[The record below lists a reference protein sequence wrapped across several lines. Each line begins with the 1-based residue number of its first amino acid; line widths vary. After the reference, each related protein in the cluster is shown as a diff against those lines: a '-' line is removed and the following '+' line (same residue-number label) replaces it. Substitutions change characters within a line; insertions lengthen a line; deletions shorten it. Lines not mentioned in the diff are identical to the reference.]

1 MLLTMMASTGTM
13 WGQSRTE
20 TTTTY
25 TFTSASWTATSGG
38 SAANWTSG
46 HNGAGFNNNGIQVTT
61 NSTGA
66 NGTSPVSFT
75 NVTKVVAT
83 YNTNKSAGAGS
94 IVAQIGS
101 NTATTNSVA
110 YPGSGDGRT
119 GYYTTEF
126 DYTTAQTGNV
136 KITVNTTTNSIY
148 LVSVAITT
156 NDGTTPSI
164 SASNV
169 EIAYDDEEGS
179 IAYTLNN
186 ATGNVTAEVTSGD
199 WLELGTI
206 TATEV
211 PFTCLPNEGAAARTA
226 TVTLSFTGA
235 NNKIVTITQAGNP
248 NAPGTQNNPYTV
260 AQARAAI
267 DAGTGV
273 NGVYATGIVSAIPT
287 AWSTQHNN
295 ITFNIVDES
304 GDEDFLQAFRCV
316 STTSA
321 DASTVAVGDIV
332 VVYGNLL
339 LYQST
344 TYEFAQGCQLISLEH
359 PSTPYFTANDVNI
372 TYDATG
378 GNIAYT
384 VENPVQGGQVTATTT
399 STWLTL
405 SNNFASPIAFTCDA
419 NEAGE
424 RTATVTLTYTYGA
437 KATVNKEV
445 TVTQAGNPNVFD
457 NIEDITEVGTS
468 YSIKGTVVAN
478 NSKGFIMGDGTGYAY
493 TYLNA
498 APTVEVGDM
507 VTVSGT
513 TGSYG
518 HIIQFTS
525 TATIAEAT
533 SSNYDGTP
541 EVTVITAVPDYSEGY
556 HMATYLQFEGELTK
570 SGSNYLVA
578 VGDSQIRISY
588 PTTEQATALA
598 TLENKTVRVHGF
610 FSGISGSGTSAVF
623 TATMES
629 IEEVVITTPS
639 ITVSPAS
646 VNAPVDGADGTL
658 TVTYENITDIAADVW
673 FCNAAGTEVATYGW
687 ITAEINN
694 STNNVDYLIEQ
705 NNGEARTAYFKVWAY
720 DDGMDKVYSN
730 LVTVTQAAYVAPTP
744 SIAVDPTLVEAPAA
758 GADGTITV
766 TLTAIENNDIEIHWF
781 ESDGITA
788 ATYNHDWIEATVDP
802 NNDIDYI
809 IEENTGDARSAYF
822 KVYGLDSDAN
832 DIYSELVTINQAAPV
847 QTYAITCVAN
857 PIDGGIIEADPT
869 SATEGQPVTLSYL
882 AEDGYALI
890 GIVITKTEDGSATG
904 ITPTASGD
912 DFTFTMP
919 AYAVTATATF
929 KEVYTSGSFAKYTD
943 AITEGYYVITYNTN
957 ALKDSIISNRFAN
970 GTFTVTNNIITDPDP
985 KIVWYI
991 SPNGDYWT
999 IYNDAIGK
1007 YAAGTN
1013 SKNQGALIASV
1024 TDLAKWTV
1032 TVSNGVFQFENLG
1045 RSNASSDSGNKW
1057 LRNNGNSGW
1066 ACYASSTGGAL
1077 TLYKMTTL
1085 TERTITFHGNG
1096 GLYQNEETYT
1106 QTVYDGIAANLM
1118 ANQFTNGSNVFAGW
1132 ALTADGDV
1140 EYDDQASVTVTSNLD
1155 LYAKWDASYTATVD
1169 NTIVGGSVKIVD
1181 GDNEVTSIEATVGT
1195 EITLTYSATI
1205 GHAFSA
1211 WNVYKAD
1218 DATTTVDVE
1227 NNTFTMPDYNVIVSA
1242 TFVEAITY
1250 SLVTSTDD
1258 IVSGKHYIIA
1268 SGTNGSVKVMA
1279 GQNDN
1284 NRTSV
1289 AVTATNG
1296 VIPETS
1302 GIYEFVINGPFT
1314 YDEKDCYTIYD
1325 TNVNST
1331 GFLYAA
1337 SSSSNYLR
1345 TKSGLDNNGKWT
1357 IEIATTGSEAN
1368 IKAQGSN
1375 TRNWMRNNGSLFS
1388 CYGSGS
1394 SQADIYLFVKD
1405 NDKDYE
1411 FYGSEISY
1419 TEISIPADETIT
1431 VGTGSVMTITSN
1443 SFTNN
1448 DPDNLIIE
1456 DGGQIIHD
1464 NAGVKATV
1472 KKSITGYGTGTGN
1485 YYLLVTPFTE
1495 NIDPASVTNMIAAT
1509 PTDYDLYQWNS
1520 GEAEEWR
1527 NYKQGTFTLN
1537 NGIGYLYA
1545 NKNNVELTFTGTL
1558 KQSNEVV
1565 TVNPDYITADF
1576 GDWTLVG
1583 NPFPCDAYII
1593 DANSSMAFYRMK
1605 SAGNGFETATGAIKP
1620 MEGIFVQTS
1629 EESQSFK
1636 FTREAPV
1643 TSPGKGNL
1651 NINVAQ
1657 VVNSRDAQP
1666 VADNAIIRFDG
1677 GNNLKKFSFREDN
1690 TKVYIPQNGKDYA
1703 VVNAQAQGEMPVNFK
1718 AAENGTYTIDFSMDN
1733 VEFSYLH
1740 LIDNKTGMDIDL
1752 LQTSSYTF
1760 EASKIDY
1767 ASRFKLV
1774 FSTNNNSNSNDDNS
1788 FAFFDANGNLM
1799 ILGIDG
1805 TATLQV
1811 IDITGRAISNETFS
1825 GNYNK
1830 AINAKAGV
1838 YMLRLI
1844 QGNDVRTQKI
1854 VVR

>member
-1 MLLTMMASTGTM
+1 MKKRFTILIAAAFMLLTMMASTGTM
-13 WGQSRTE
+13 WGQTRDVQELTNANIVAAGNPESGYRDWTITDSNDNE
-20 TTTTY
+20 WQAY
-25 TFTSASWTATSGG
+25 AIKNKHSNATSAYHFLQIKKYASNTAYYIQVPELGTKITSITMTVSSTNQPMTGGNNTATLYFSNNNSTSSSGSGVASGTGASSVTIDCSSLDLNTGYITSSGAVRIWDISVTYTSGG
-38 SAANWTSG
+38 
-46 HNGAGFNNNGIQVTT
+46 
-61 NSTGA
+61 
-66 NGTSPVSFT
+66 
-75 NVTKVVAT
+75 
-83 YNTNKSAGAGS
+83 GS
-94 IVAQIGS
+94 
-101 NTATTNSVA
+101 
-110 YPGSGDGRT
+110 
-119 GYYTTEF
+119 
-126 DYTTAQTGNV
+126 
-136 KITVNTTTNSIY
+136 
-148 LVSVAITT
+148 
-156 NDGTTPSI
+156 TPSI
-164 SASNV
+164 TADDVN
-169 EIAYDDEEGS
+169 IAYNATEGS
-179 IAYTLNN
+179 IAYTINN
-186 ATGNVTAEVTSGD
+186 SVEGGALTASTTSEWLTPGTVTAST
-199 WLELGTI
+199 
-206 TATEV
+206 V
-211 PFTCLPNEGAAARTA
+211 PFTCSANEGAE
-226 TVTLSFTGA
+226 
-235 NNKIVTITQAGNP
+235 
-248 NAPGTQNNPYTV
+248 
-260 AQARAAI
+260 RA
-267 DAGTGV
+267 
-273 NGVYATGIVSAIPT
+273 
-287 AWSTQHNN
+287 
-295 ITFNIVDES
+295 
-304 GDEDFLQAFRCV
+304 
-316 STTSA
+316 
-321 DASTVAVGDIV
+321 
-332 VVYGNLL
+332 
-339 LYQST
+339 
-344 TYEFAQGCQLISLEH
+344 
-359 PSTPYFTANDVNI
+359 
-372 TYDATG
+372 
-378 GNIAYT
+378 
-384 VENPVQGGQVTATTT
+384 
-399 STWLTL
+399 
-405 SNNFASPIAFTCDA
+405 
-419 NEAGE
+419 
-424 RTATVTLTYTYGA
+424 ATVTLTYTYND
-437 KATVNKEV
+437 TE
-445 TVTQAGNPNVFD
+445 TVTKDVTITQAAAPN
-457 NIEDITEVGTS
+457 NISDITDVSTP
-468 YSIKGTVVAN
+468 YTVIGTVVAT
-478 NSKGFIMGDGTGYAY
+478 NSKGFVIGDGTGYVY
-493 TYLNA
+493 TYLGS
-498 APTVEVGDM
+498 APSQAVNDKVKIA
-507 VTVSGT
+507 GT
-513 TGSYG
+513 TGTYG
-518 HIIQFTS
+518 QILQFTS
-525 TATIAEAT
+525 NASITT
-533 SSNYDGTP
+533 SQTSNYDGTP
-541 EVTVITAVPDYSEGY
+541 AVTVINAVPDYSTGL
-556 HMATYLQFEGELTK
+556 HLSTYLQFEGELEK
-570 SGSNYLVA
+570 SSSNYYIT
-578 VGDSQIRISY
+578 VGSDQIQISY
-588 PTTEQATALA
+588 PTTAQSTALIALDGKNVRVKGYFSGNNSSGYFSVMMESVEEVTNPTLAVDPATAQAFTYIAGNGPSDDQMFTVTGTNLVSSDITAAVSSDYEITDNTDYSNSVTIASGDIVSVRLKAGLA
-598 TLENKTVRVHGF
+598 K
-610 FSGISGSGTSAVF
+610 GTH
-623 TATMES
+623 
-629 IEEVVITTPS
+629 
-639 ITVSPAS
+639 
-646 VNAPVDGADGTL
+646 NGTL
-658 TVTYENITDIAADVW
+658 TLSSIDAEDV
-673 FCNAAGTEVATYGW
+673 V
-687 ITAEINN
+687 
-694 STNNVDYLIEQ
+694 V
-705 NNGEARTAYFKVWAY
+705 
-720 DDGMDKVYSN
+720 N
-730 LVTVTQAAYVAPTP
+730 LSGTVTGQAYTINLDDQV
-744 SIAVDPTLVEAPAA
+744 V
-758 GADGTITV
+758 GGTIEADLASAEEGTTV
-766 TLTAIENNDIEIHWF
+766 TLTAHPEAAYTFGSWTVYKDDLSTEVTVTDNQFTMPACEVYV
-781 ESDGITA
+781 TA
-788 ATYNHDWIEATVDP
+788 TFNAKP
-802 NNDIDYI
+802 
-809 IEENTGDARSAYF
+809 
-822 KVYGLDSDAN
+822 
-832 DIYSELVTINQAAPV
+832 
-847 QTYAITCVAN
+847 TYAITCVAD
-857 PIDGGIIEADPT
+857 PVAGGTIVSDENAYEGKTVTISCEAASGYSLSSII
-869 SATEGQPVTLSYL
+869 
-882 AEDGYALI
+882 
-890 GIVITKTEDGSATG
+890 ITKTSDSSATG
-904 ITPTASGD
+904 ITPTVSGD

-919 AYAVTATATF
+919 AYDVTVTATFLSNTY
-929 KEVYTSGSFAKYTD
+929 EGSFALFSG
-943 AITEGYYVITYNTN
+943 ALTEGDYILVYNNQAMNDTLN
-957 ALKDSIISNRFAN
+957 NSKYK
-970 GTFTVTNNIITDPDP
+970 VTSVSAVNNIISDPSRA
-985 KIVWYI
+985 IVWHI
-991 SPNGDYWT
+991 APSKTTGYWT
-999 IYNDAIGK
+999 ISSAATNNYVSGTASSTNVAAVNDTTTSANTNWK
-1007 YAAGTN
+1007 VSGTYDFRCKAN
-1013 SKNQGALIASV
+1013 EGQSTARYLRNN
-1024 TDLAKWTV
+1024 
-1032 TVSNGVFQFENLG
+1032 NGVF
-1045 RSNASSDSGNKW
+1045 GN
-1057 LRNNGNSGW
+1057 
-1066 ACYASSTGGAL
+1066 YASSNGGAL

-1085 TERTITFHGNG
+1085 TERTITFNGNG
-1096 GLYQNEETYT
+1096 GTYNDETTYT
-1106 QTVYDGIAANLM
+1106 QKVYDGIAANLT
-1118 ANQFTNGSNVFAGW
+1118 ANQFTKANAEFAGW

-1140 EYDDQASVTVTSNLD
+1140 VYADQAEVTINDDLG
-1155 LYAKWDASYTATVD
+1155 LYAKWSTLYTLTVD
-1169 NTIVGGSVKIVD
+1169 NNIDGGSVSIV
-1181 GDNEVTSIEATVGT
+1181 GSITSAVEGT
-1195 EITLTYSATI
+1195 EITLSYSPTT

-1211 WNVYKAD
+1211 WNVYKTGD
-1218 DATTTVDVE
+1218 SETIVTVTD
-1227 NNTFTMPDYNVIVSA
+1227 NKFNMPAYNVTVSA
-1242 TFVEAITY
+1242 TFVEAKTY
-1250 SLVTSTDD
+1250 SLVTNVSQ

-1448 DPDNLIIE
+1448 NPDNLIIE

-1774 FSTNNNSNSNDDNS
+1774 FSTNSNSNSNDDNS

-1805 TATLQV
+1805 TATLQRHQQR
-1811 IDITGRAISNETFS
+1811 DLQRQ
-1825 GNYNK
+1825 
-1830 AINAKAGV
+1830 
-1838 YMLRLI
+1838 L
-1844 QGNDVRTQKI
+1844 
-1854 VVR
+1854 

>member
-1 MLLTMMASTGTM
+1 MLLSMMASTGTM
-13 WGQSRTE
+13 WGQTRSN
-20 TTTTY
+20 
-25 TFTSASWTATSGG
+25 ATATLTQSALGLTGSYTTNTEKTIGG
-38 SAANWTSG
+38 ITYVYTDLMK
-46 HNGAGFNNNGIQVTT
+46 NNNNIQAKASTGEIH
-61 NSTGA
+61 NST
-66 NGTSPVSFT
+66 
-75 NVTKVVAT
+75 
-83 YNTNKSAGAGS
+83 
-94 IVAQIGS
+94 
-101 NTATTNSVA
+101 A
-110 YPGSGDGRT
+110 YPG
-119 GYYTTEF
+119 
-126 DYTTAQTGNV
+126 N
-136 KITVNTTTNSIY
+136 I
-148 LVSVAITT
+148 VSVAITHSGT
-156 NDGTTPSI
+156 ARATTISGSPDGTNWTQIITGNGSITGDFTTGSYKYFKITRGSNAAYWTQIVITYSEGGGSAPSI
-164 SASNV
+164 SANDV
-169 EIAYDDEEGS
+169 DIAYD
-179 IAYTLNN
+179 
-186 ATGNVTAEVTSGD
+186 VTSESIVYEIENYVAGTMAASTAAD
-199 WLELGTI
+199 WISDFTYQQEDEIG
-206 TATEV
+206 EV
-211 PFTCLPNEGAAARTA
+211 GFTTTVNESVSPRSA
-226 TVTLSFTGA
+226 TVTLTYTYGA
-235 NNKIVTITQAGNP
+235 KSTVNKDVTVTQAGNP
-248 NAPGTQNNPYTV
+248 NAAGGANNPYTV

-267 DAGTGV
+267 DAGTSIT
-273 NGVYATGIVSAIPT
+273 GVYATGIVSQNVYYSGSNHYIT
-287 AWSTQHNN
+287 YN
-295 ITFNIVDES
+295 ISSDGLTTSDQ
-304 GDEDFLQAFRCV
+304 LQAFHGRNLNN
-316 STTSA
+316 TGF
-321 DASTVAVGDIV
+321 ASEDDIQVGDV
-332 VVYGNLL
+332 VVIFGNLTK
-339 LYQST
+339 YNS
-344 TYEFAQGCQLISLEH
+344 TYEFADGNYLISL
-359 PSTPYFTANDVNI
+359 VRQ
-372 TYDATG
+372 
-378 GNIAYT
+378 
-384 VENPVQGGQVTATTT
+384 PVITATPNPLAVPNYAVGTAEPEYET
-399 STWLTL
+399 LTVNGSNLIANISVALNENSNFEMSTDLENWTNSLTL
-405 SNNFASPIAFTCDA
+405 TQSEGSVTNAEVAIKLK
-419 NEAGE
+419 AGL
-424 RTATVTLTYTYGA
+424 AKGNYAGTVTLTSTNA
-437 KATVNKEV
+437 EDVVVNLSG
-445 TVTQAGNPNVFD
+445 TVTGQ
-457 NIEDITEVGTS
+457 
-468 YSIKGTVVAN
+468 
-478 NSKGFIMGDGTGYAY
+478 AY
-493 TYLNA
+493 TIEQY
-498 APTVEVGDM
+498 
-507 VTVSGT
+507 
-513 TGSYG
+513 
-518 HIIQFTS
+518 
-525 TATIAEAT
+525 
-533 SSNYDGTP
+533 SSP
-541 EVTVITAVPDYSEGY
+541 
-556 HMATYLQFEGELTK
+556 
-570 SGSNYLVA
+570 
-578 VGDSQIRISY
+578 
-588 PTTEQATALA
+588 ATA
-598 TLENKTVRVHGF
+598 H
-610 FSGISGSGTSAVF
+610 
-623 TATMES
+623 
-629 IEEVVITTPS
+629 
-639 ITVSPAS
+639 
-646 VNAPVDGADGTL
+646 
-658 TVTYENITDIAADVW
+658 
-673 FCNAAGTEVATYGW
+673 
-687 ITAEINN
+687 
-694 STNNVDYLIEQ
+694 
-705 NNGEARTAYFKVWAY
+705 
-720 DDGMDKVYSN
+720 
-730 LVTVTQAAYVAPTP
+730 
-744 SIAVDPTLVEAPAA
+744 
-758 GADGTITV
+758 GTITFEPASPVEDGTEV
-766 TLTAIENNDIEIHWF
+766 TLTATPA
-781 ESDGITA
+781 DGYSFTADSWVFYKQSGQDYVVDNTIVVTNSKITMPA
-788 ATYNHDWIEATVDP
+788 YNIWVDATFAVKP
-802 NNDIDYI
+802 
-809 IEENTGDARSAYF
+809 
-822 KVYGLDSDAN
+822 
-832 DIYSELVTINQAAPV
+832 
-847 QTYAITCVAN
+847 TYAITKVVTPAN
-857 PIDGGIIEADPT
+857 GGTVETDETAWEGKTVTVLVEA
-869 SATEGQPVTLSYL
+869 AN
-882 AEDGYALI
+882 GYAFSNL
-890 GIVITKTEDGSATG
+890 VISKTDAPETTIPTTGSA
-904 ITPTASGD
+904 ASG
-912 DFTFTMP
+912 FTFTMP
-919 AYAVTATATF
+919 EYAVTATATF
-929 KEVYTSGSFAKYTD
+929 TETYTEGTFAKYT
-943 AITEGYYVITYNTN
+943 AEITEGYYVITYDY
-957 ALKDSIISNRFAN
+957 ALKNVISSNRFAN
-970 GTFTVTNNIITDPDP
+970 GVFSETDNIISNPDP
-985 KIVWYI
+985 SIVWYI

-999 IYNDAIGK
+999 IYNDAVGK

-1013 SKNQGALIASV
+1013 SKNQGALIENV

-1045 RSNASSDSGNKW
+1045 RSNAASDSGNKW
-1057 LRNNGNSGW
+1057 LRNNGNNGW

-1085 TERTITFHGNG
+1085 TERTITFNGNG
-1096 GLYQNEETYT
+1096 GTYNDETTYT
-1106 QTVYDGIAANLM
+1106 QKVYDGIAANLT
-1118 ANQFTNGSNVFAGW
+1118 ANQFTKANSEFAGW

-1140 EYDDQASVTVTSNLD
+1140 EYADQAAVTINAD
-1155 LYAKWDASYTATVD
+1155 LGLFAKWLPLYTLTID
-1169 NTIVGGSVKIVD
+1169 NNIDGGSVSIV
-1181 GDNEVTSIEATVGT
+1181 GSITSAVEGT
-1195 EITLTYSATI
+1195 EITLSYSPTT

-1211 WNVYKAD
+1211 WNVYKTGD
-1218 DATTTVDVE
+1218 PETIVTVTD
-1227 NNTFTMPDYNVIVSA
+1227 NKFNMPAYNVTVSA
-1242 TFVEAITY
+1242 TFVEAKTY
-1250 SLVTSTDD
+1250 SLVTNVSQ
-1258 IVSGKHYIIA
+1258 IVSGKHYIFA

-1314 YDEKDCYTIYD
+1314 YDEKDCYTVYD

-1419 TEISIPADETIT
+1419 TETSIPADETIT

-1774 FSTNNNSNSNDDNS
+1774 FSTNNNSNSNDYNS

-1799 ILGIDG
+1799 ILGIEG

-1825 GNYNK
+1825 GNYSK

>member
-1 MLLTMMASTGTM
+1 MKKRFTILITAAFMLLTMMASTGTM
-13 WGQSRTE
+13 WGQTTE
-20 TTTTY
+20 SY
-25 TFTSASWTATSGG
+25 TITAKT
-38 SAANWTSG
+38 
-46 HNGAGFNNNGIQVTT
+46 
-61 NSTGA
+61 
-66 NGTSPVSFT
+66 
-75 NVTKVVAT
+75 
-83 YNTNKSAGAGS
+83 
-94 IVAQIGS
+94 
-101 NTATTNSVA
+101 
-110 YPGSGDGRT
+110 GSGDGSSISTSTSVSAIFTETTYPNAIT
-119 GYYTTEF
+119 GANKAYYGGNYGIKLGTSSATGSLTF
-126 DYTTAQTGNV
+126 SLKAAGQVNAQ
-136 KITVNTTTNSIY
+136 KITVNAKLYNSSKAATINITAGDVTGTAQSLTSSFANYEFTINNDITNIKIDASKYCWISSITVTYTTGGGS
-148 LVSVAITT
+148 
-156 NDGTTPSI
+156 DPSI
-164 SASNV
+164 SADDV
-169 EIAYDDEEGS
+169 DIAYD
-179 IAYTLNN
+179 
-186 ATGNVTAEVTSGD
+186 VTSESIVYEIENYVAGTMAANTTAD
-199 WLELGTI
+199 WISDFTYQQEDEIG
-206 TATEV
+206 EV
-211 PFTCLPNEGAAARTA
+211 GFTTTVNESVSPRSA
-226 TVTLSFTGA
+226 TVTLTYTYGA
-235 NNKIVTITQAGNP
+235 KSTVNKDVTVTQAGNP
-248 NAPGTQNNPYTV
+248 NAAGGANNPYTV

-267 DAGTGV
+267 DAGTGIT
-273 NGVYATGIVSAIPT
+273 GVYATGIVSQNAYYSETNHYITYYISSDGLTTSDQLQAFHGRNLNNTDFTSQDDIQVGDVVVIYGNLTKYNSTYEFAEGNYLFSLVRQPVITATPNPLAVPNYAVGTAEPEYETLTVNGSNLIANISVALNENSNFEMSTDLENWTNSLTLTQSEGSVTDEGVAIRLKAGLAKGNYVGT
-287 AWSTQHNN
+287 VTLTSTNAEDVVVNLSGSVTGLSYTIESLASNGN
-295 ITFNIVDES
+295 ITFDPVSPIEEGSVVTMTAVPADGYEFEAES
-304 GDEDFLQAFRCV
+304 WVFYNAQTL
-316 STTSA
+316 
-321 DASTVAVGDIV
+321 DIV
-332 VVYGNLL
+332 VVPVTDGNK
-339 LYQST
+339 
-344 TYEFAQGCQLISLEH
+344 
-359 PSTPYFTANDVNI
+359 I
-372 TYDATG
+372 TMPAYNLAVDATF
-378 GNIAYT
+378 N
-384 VENPVQGGQVTATTT
+384 
-399 STWLTL
+399 
-405 SNNFASPIAFTCDA
+405 
-419 NEAGE
+419 
-424 RTATVTLTYTYGA
+424 A
-437 KATVNKEV
+437 K
-445 TVTQAGNPNVFD
+445 
-457 NIEDITEVGTS
+457 
-468 YSIKGTVVAN
+468 
-478 NSKGFIMGDGTGYAY
+478 
-493 TYLNA
+493 
-498 APTVEVGDM
+498 
-507 VTVSGT
+507 
-513 TGSYG
+513 
-518 HIIQFTS
+518 
-525 TATIAEAT
+525 
-533 SSNYDGTP
+533 
-541 EVTVITAVPDYSEGY
+541 
-556 HMATYLQFEGELTK
+556 
-570 SGSNYLVA
+570 
-578 VGDSQIRISY
+578 
-588 PTTEQATALA
+588 
-598 TLENKTVRVHGF
+598 
-610 FSGISGSGTSAVF
+610 
-623 TATMES
+623 
-629 IEEVVITTPS
+629 
-639 ITVSPAS
+639 
-646 VNAPVDGADGTL
+646 
-658 TVTYENITDIAADVW
+658 
-673 FCNAAGTEVATYGW
+673 
-687 ITAEINN
+687 
-694 STNNVDYLIEQ
+694 
-705 NNGEARTAYFKVWAY
+705 
-720 DDGMDKVYSN
+720 
-730 LVTVTQAAYVAPTP
+730 
-744 SIAVDPTLVEAPAA
+744 
-758 GADGTITV
+758 
-766 TLTAIENNDIEIHWF
+766 
-781 ESDGITA
+781 
-788 ATYNHDWIEATVDP
+788 
-802 NNDIDYI
+802 
-809 IEENTGDARSAYF
+809 
-822 KVYGLDSDAN
+822 
-832 DIYSELVTINQAAPV
+832 
-847 QTYAITCVAN
+847 QTYAITKVVTPDNSGTVETDLEAWEGKTVTVLVEAAN
-857 PIDGGIIEADPT
+857 
-869 SATEGQPVTLSYL
+869 
-882 AEDGYALI
+882 GYAFSNL
-890 GIVITKTEDGSATG
+890 VISKTDAPETTIPTTGSA
-904 ITPTASGD
+904 ASG
-912 DFTFTMP
+912 FTFTMP
-919 AYAVTATATF
+919 EYAVTATATF
-929 KEVYTSGSFAKYTD
+929 TETYTEGTFAKYT
-943 AITEGYYVITYNTN
+943 AEITEGYYVITYDY
-957 ALKDSIISNRFAN
+957 ALKNVISSNRFAN
-970 GTFTVTNNIITDPDP
+970 GDFSETDNIISDPDP
-985 KIVWYI
+985 SIVWYI

-999 IYNDAIGK
+999 IYNDAVGK

-1013 SKNQGALIASV
+1013 SKNQGALIENV

-1045 RSNASSDSGNKW
+1045 RSNAASDSGNKW

-1085 TERTITFHGNG
+1085 TERTITFNGNG
-1096 GLYQNEETYT
+1096 GTYNDETTYT
-1106 QTVYDGIAANLM
+1106 QKVYDGIAANLT
-1118 ANQFTNGSNVFAGW
+1118 ANQFTKANAEFAGW

-1140 EYDDQASVTVTSNLD
+1140 VYADQAEVTINDDLG
-1155 LYAKWDASYTATVD
+1155 LYAKWSTLYTLTVD
-1169 NTIVGGSVKIVD
+1169 NNIDGGSVSIV
-1181 GDNEVTSIEATVGT
+1181 GSITSAVEGT
-1195 EITLTYSATI
+1195 EITLSYSPTT

-1211 WNVYKAD
+1211 WNVYKTGD
-1218 DATTTVDVE
+1218 PETIVTVTD
-1227 NNTFTMPDYNVIVSA
+1227 NKFNMPAYNVTVSA
-1242 TFVEAITY
+1242 TFVEAKTY
-1250 SLVTSTDD
+1250 SLVTNVSQ

-1419 TEISIPADETIT
+1419 TETSIPADETIT

-1774 FSTNNNSNSNDDNS
+1774 FSINNNSNSNDDNS

-1825 GNYNK
+1825 GNYSK